1 MPARPLWKAT
11 IRCGEER
18 FPVKLYSALED
29 QSVHFHLLHAK
40 SHVRVQQ
47 RLARPATGQTVENT
61 TKGYEVERDVFVP
74 LTADE
79 LDELAPRESR
89 DIHVLQFVESTDVE
103 QQWFVQPY
111 WLGPDGREDDYFA
124 FAQALEETDRVGIAR
139 WVMRKKA
146 YVGAL
151 LARDGYLMLH
161 TLHHAGE
168 VIEATQLQP
177 PAGRDL
183 SEKEFQLATQLVD
196 ALADE
201 FKADDYHDEHRERVL
216 ELIES
221 KRSGKTL
228 KIVKYVP
235 KHEPDSLAAALKKSL
250 QGL

>member
-1 MPARPLWKAT
+1 MPARPLWKAV
-11 IRCGEER
+11 IRCDEEH
-18 FPVKLYSALED
+18 FPVKLYSALEN
-29 QSVHFHLLHAK
+29 QSVHFYLLHAK
-40 SHVRVQQ
+40 THARVQQ
-47 RLARPATGQTVENT
+47 RLATPATSETVEKPI
-61 TKGYEVERDVFVP
+61 KGYEVERDVFVP

-89 DIHVLQFVESTDVE
+89 EIHIFQFVELTKIE
-103 QQWFVQPY
+103 QQWFVRPY

-124 FAQALEETDRVGIAR
+124 FARALEETNRVGIAR
-139 WVMRKKA
+139 WVMRKKE

-161 TLHHAGE
+161 TLRHNGE
-168 VIEATQLQP
+168 VIEATELEP

-196 ALADE
+196 ALADT

-216 ELIES
+216 ELIET
-221 KRSGKTL
+221 KRTGKTL

-235 KHEPDSLAAALKKSL
+235 KQEPDSLAAVLKKSL